1 MKMQKRGQA
10 ATEFLTT
17 YGWAILILA
26 AVVIVIFN
34 LNLFSPKAP
43 NVCNSANPIF
53 CSDVRLSMT
62 GGERLD
68 PKLSLIMS
76 SSGTSTKQAYLAK
89 VIQIKLESPISDDQ
103 TCNSPLFPKFI
114 QPNQNTEI
122 SCESN
127 SWTNKL
133 KENDRFSGYA
143 TVSYYLQETDSLP
156 TPLEHKVKVYFS
168 GTIEA

>member
-1 MKMQKRGQA
+1 MKMQKKGQA

-43 NVCNSANPIF
+43 NVCNSVNPIF
-53 CSDVRLSMT
+53 CSDVKLSMT
-62 GGERLD
+62 SGTLINPELA
-68 PKLSLIMS
+68 LIMS
-76 SSGTSTKQAYLAK
+76 SSGTSVKQAYLTK

-103 TCNSPLFPKFI
+103 TCNSLLPQI
-114 QPNQNTEI
+114 MQPNQNTEI
-122 SCESN
+122 SCNSN
-127 SWTNKL
+127 NWINKL

-143 TVSYYLQETDSLP
+143 VVSYYLQETDSLP
-156 TPLEHKVKVYFS
+156 QPLEHKVKVYFS

>member
-26 AVVIVIFN
+26 AVVIIIFN

-43 NVCNSANPIF
+43 NVCNSVSPIF
-53 CSDVRLSMT
+53 CGDVKLSMGT
-62 GGERLD
+62 GIK

-76 SSGTSTKQAYLAK
+76 SSGTSTKSGFVAK
-89 VIQIKLESPISDDQ
+89 VTQIKIESPINDDQ
-103 TCNSPLFPKFI
+103 TCNSPQDI

-122 SCESN
+122 SCMSS
-127 SWTNKL
+127 SWSNKL
-133 KENDRFSGYA
+133 KENDRF
-143 TVSYYLQETDSLP
+143 
-156 TPLEHKVKVYFS
+156 
-168 GTIEA
+168 